1 MKMHAARIAIVGA
14 IVLGVSMSFTLPTE
28 ALAMDPLQIRLGTL
42 APSGSSFH
50 RALIEMGQKWR
61 DSSAGSVKLIIY
73 PDGVQG
79 GEADMVRLMRASA
92 LTAGMFTVVGL
103 SEIDRSVGGLSFLPL
118 TFRLSMLFAA

>member
-1 MKMHAARIAIVGA
+1 MKMNAARIAIIGA
-14 IVLGVSMSFTLPTE
+14 IALGACVFRAPVDGWT
-28 ALAMDPLQIRLGTL
+28 ADPVQIRLGTL

-50 RALIEMGQKWR
+50 TALVEMGQKWR

-79 GEADMVRLMRASA
+79 GEADMVRMMRAGA

-103 SEIDRSVGGLSFLPL
+103 SEIDASVGGLSFS
-118 TFRLSMLFAA
+118 R